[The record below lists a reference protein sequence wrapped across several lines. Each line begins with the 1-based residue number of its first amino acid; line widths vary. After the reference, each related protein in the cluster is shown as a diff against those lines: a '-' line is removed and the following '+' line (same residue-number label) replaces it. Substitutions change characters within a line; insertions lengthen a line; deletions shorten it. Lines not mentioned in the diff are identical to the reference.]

1 MDLADLAA
9 DRLNR
14 QVPLKADPFDDYLLT
29 WPARPSLQAELPE
42 PAQM

>member
-1 MDLADLAA
+1 V

-29 WPARPSLQAELPE
+29 WPARLPLHADAAAE
-42 PAQM
+42 PASM